1 MKSATHPTIGNG
13 NFDYNWKAKLS
24 DQRSLNKARRK
35 AVNTQQEN
43 RLIEVKRDAQGVID
57 YDYYAHEASDLR
69 ADAFREFYSLIT
81 KWFIQTGKDYKG

>member
-24 DQRSLNKARRK
+24 DQQARSKARRK
-35 AVNTQQEN
+35 AINDLAEHKP
-43 RLIEVKRDAQGVID
+43 IEVKRDAQGVID
-57 YDYYAHEASDLR
+57 FDYYAHEASGLR

-81 KWFIQTGKDYKG
+81 KWFMQAGKDYKG